1 MPLDGAWHL
10 ILLLDLKAVKQVS
23 FLICRIGV
31 VLSENFRLHDKSR
44 LNKDTTF
51 KLLIMIV

>member
-10 ILLLDLKAVKQVS
+10 ILLLDLKPVKQVS

-44 LNKDTTF
+44 F
-51 KLLIMIV
+51 KQRHNF